1 MKLASAPLESG
12 TYVAYATV
20 HPGQYHVLQK
30 DNGEAK
36 LGLTQNTEHEGL
48 EVSFGTITISNSAP
62 AHDNAVGS
70 REYGQL

>member
-1 MKLASAPLESG
+1 MKLASGPLESG
-12 TYVAYATV
+12 TYVGYAAI

-36 LGLTQNTEHEGL
+36 LGLTQSTEHEGL
-48 EVSFGTITISNSAP
+48 KVGFGTVTMSNSAL
-62 AHDNAVGS
+62 AHDNSVGS